1 MKSACKNRCL
11 ATILLAICLIVGT
24 PLWAQQKVVHGVV
37 EDLEGNPMPGVSVTI
52 EGTATG
58 TITDVDG
65 KYEIKTQDGKTL
77 VFSFV
82 GMKSEKVEVGKKS
95 VINVR
100 LKEDAVMLQ
109 EVVAIGYGTK
119 SRRHRHRS
127 RKRNINQRSI

>member
-82 GMKSEKVEVGKKS
+82 GMKSEKVEVDRKS
-95 VINVR
+95 TR
-100 LKEDAVMLQ
+100 LNSSHSR
-109 EVVAIGYGTK
+109 K
-119 SRRHRHRS
+119 SRMPS
-127 RKRNINQRSI
+127 SA